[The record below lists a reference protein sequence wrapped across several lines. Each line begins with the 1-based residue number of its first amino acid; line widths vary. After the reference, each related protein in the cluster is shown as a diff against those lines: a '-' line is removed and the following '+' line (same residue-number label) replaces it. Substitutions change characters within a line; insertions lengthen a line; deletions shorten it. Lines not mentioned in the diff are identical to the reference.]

1 MINNIKGQDMRKNK
15 YGKMEKVIGVSFELE
30 LIKEFE
36 EKLFKDR
43 KTKKEIFLEAIKKY
57 LKED

>member
-1 MINNIKGQDMRKNK
+1 MRKNK